1 MEGRSDRGA
10 LRWLWLS
17 ALIVALD
24 QWSKHWIVS
33 TLTFGE
39 ARDVA
44 PFFNLVRAHNAGA
57 AFSFLEGA
65 SGWQRW
71 LFTAIAVGVSGVLV
85 AWLRRLPS
93 TARLLS
99 AALALIV
106 GGALGNLLDRLRFGY
121 VVDFL
126 DFHWAGWHF
135 WSFNVADAGITCG
148 AVLLLLDSFRGAQRD
163 APGGA

>member
-1 MEGRSDRGA
+1 M
-10 LRWLWLS
+10 RWLWFS
-17 ALIVALD
+17 VLIIALD
-24 QWSKHWIVS
+24 QSSKHWIV
-33 TLTFGE
+33 TALAFGE
-39 ARDVA
+39 MRRVA
-44 PFFNLVRAHNAGA
+44 PFFNVVRAHNAGA

-71 LFTAIAVGVSGVLV
+71 LFTAIALGVSGVLI
-85 AWLRRLPS
+85 AWLRRLPA
-93 TARLLS
+93 TARLLP

-106 GGALGNLLDRLRFGY
+106 GGAVGNLIDRLRFGY

-148 AVLLLLDSFRGAQRD
+148 AALLLLDSLR
-163 APGGA
+163 APRGGAAAAT